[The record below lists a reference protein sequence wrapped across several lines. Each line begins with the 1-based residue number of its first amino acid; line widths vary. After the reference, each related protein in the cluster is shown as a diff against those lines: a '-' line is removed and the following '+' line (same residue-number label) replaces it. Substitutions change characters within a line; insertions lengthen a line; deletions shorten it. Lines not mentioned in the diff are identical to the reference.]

1 MSSVQAMLRNAQTTH
16 SEQGFSNWCHIKP
29 RRMALHHGVLRDA
42 CWFGDERLPNL
53 APSLPDA
60 VAISSI
66 RNELAGQARV
76 QAAIETAT
84 EQVVSAEAWC
94 KCNFLEPKR
103 ILMGWDG

>member
-1 MSSVQAMLRNAQTTH
+1 LNEKT
-16 SEQGFSNWCHIKP
+16 
-29 RRMALHHGVLRDA
+29 LHHGVLRDA

-53 APSLPDA
+53 APSLPDT

-103 ILMGWDG
+103 ILMGWDR